1 MWRIKACGSKLY
13 RNLSSAAMTQEKI
26 IIFKQFSW
34 QSQRFVTSTVHHG
47 GPSVLTNTIS
57 RPALFKAP
65 AKAFSPK
72 CERASLR
79 CNLIL
84 RVFLFNSPAGLGLQ
98 SLRVLTSP
106 APPYSHAACER
117 PCAFDV
123 TPTAAARGPVE
134 VA

>member
-1 MWRIKACGSKLY
+1 MHVSSLHFMWHIKVCSVLIPQKP
-13 RNLSSAAMTQEKI
+13 SSDAMTQERM

-34 QSQRFVTSTVHHG
+34 QSQCFVTSSVHHG

-57 RPALFKAP
+57 RLALFKAP

-72 CERASLR
+72 CERTFLG

-84 RVFLFNSPAGLGLQ
+84 QVFLFNSLLGLRLQ

-106 APPYSHAACER
+106 S
-117 PCAFDV
+117 
-123 TPTAAARGPVE
+123 PTLLKRSLRTAVCL
-134 VA
+134 